1 MASRFQ
7 SRLVGTV
14 ILVAIGV
21 IVLPDILDGKK
32 SSYKEEI
39 ASIPLKPELAKD
51 SVALTLSE
59 PVQEQV
65 ALPVPPPPAND
76 DISSP
81 PPKMVSEVIKDKK
94 EEPEVQ
100 VAVVAEKKDEVK
112 VTAPVA
118 TVPPKVELAQAP
130 KIELVEAPK
139 LVDEGAWIIQLMSL
153 KNRDNAEKL
162 AEDLR
167 KRGYQAHANQEN
179 EFTRVIIG
187 PDVSK
192 TKLEKQ
198 IVELEKIAGAK
209 GRLIKFRPLNP

>member
-39 ASIPLKPELAKD
+39 ASIPLKPELKTD
-51 SVALTLSE
+51 SLALTVNE

-65 ALPVPPPPAND
+65 ALPVPPPAND

-94 EEPEVQ
+94 EEPEVKV
-100 VAVVAEKKDEVK
+100 VAVAESKEEVK
-112 VTAPVA
+112 VVVPAVTAS
-118 TVPPKVELAQAP
+118 PKVELA
-130 KIELVEAPK
+130 EASKPV
-139 LVDEGAWIIQLMSL
+139 VDDGAWIIQLMSL
-153 KNRDNAEKL
+153 KNRDNAENL

-198 IVELEKIAGAK
+198 IIELEKIAGAK